1 MADLGSGAGVPGLPL
16 AIAREE
22 LAVSLVEA
30 AGRKCAF
37 LRGLVEDLGLARV
50 TVVHAR
56 AEEFAAEAPSRYDLV
71 TVRAVASLAVVAEY
85 AAPLLNVGGSLVA
98 WRGARDPEAEL
109 EGQRAAVELGLTV
122 SATPRRIPICRGAT
136 PTPAPHVEGRGDSGS
151 FPAPARHGHQ
161 APARSLGP
169 SACITVCSTADPTA
183 RGGSFLP
190 MGTVYAIANQKGGV
204 GKTTTAVNLAAC
216 VAEAGYEALLDRHR
230 SPGQRHDW
238 PRHRK
243 ALAPDRL

>member
-1 MADLGSGAGVPGLPL
+1 MTRTGTSRRIDAGLDALARRYDLPELARERLRRLLNALARDPLAPTAVRDPLRVLDDHLADALVALECEPVRAARSMADLGSGAGVPGVPL

-22 LAVSLVEA
+22 LAVSLVDA

-71 TVRAVASLAVVAEY
+71 TVRAVAPLAVVAEY

-122 SATPRRIPICRGAT
+122 STPLVVSPYAGAQHRHLHLMSKVGETPARFPRRPGMAT
-136 PTPAPHVEGRGDSGS
+136 KRPLGRSGPRPA
-151 FPAPARHGHQ
+151 
-161 APARSLGP
+161 
-169 SACITVCSTADPTA
+169 
-183 RGGSFLP
+183 
-190 MGTVYAIANQKGGV
+190 
-204 GKTTTAVNLAAC
+204 
-216 VAEAGYEALLDRHR
+216 
-230 SPGQRHDW
+230 
-238 PRHRK
+238 
-243 ALAPDRL
+243 